1 MSRISKARSSRLSA
15 VAAVLLCTALAVASC
30 SSSSDGGGGS
40 DGSGAGGASGGKGAA
55 GAGGTHSVETAMG
68 PVTVPDHPRRVVVLD
83 TAELDSAITLG
94 VKPVGATSAGS
105 GSGSGSGFLDYLPR
119 EEVAGI
125 KNVGEI
131 ADPNLEAVAA
141 LEPDLILSSKVRDG
155 ARYDALSK
163 IAPTVL
169 TETTGAPWKANFL
182 LHAAALGRTAQ
193 AGQAVAAYRTH
204 VKEVTAAL
212 GGAAKAAATKVS
224 MVRFVEGADIR
235 LYGNASYVGSILK
248 DVGLSRPSAQD
259 VDRLS
264 VDVSPEQIDRAD
276 GDDIFYAAY
285 GDPKAAKETQVLG
298 SSLWKQLTAVR
309 AGRAHQVDDQLW
321 YQGIGYTAAGKL
333 LDLLRQGLTAP

>member
-1 MSRISKARSSRLSA
+1 MSRTSSARSTRLPA

-30 SSSSDGGGGS
+30 SSSSEGNGDGT
-40 DGSGAGGASGGKGAA
+40 GK
-55 GAGGTHSVETAMG
+55 AGGTHSVDTAMG
-68 PVTVPDHPRRVVVLD
+68 PVAVPDHPRRVVVLD
-83 TAELDSAITLG
+83 TAELDSAVTLG
-94 VKPVGATSAGS
+94 VKPVGATSAGTS
-105 GSGSGSGFLDYLPR
+105 SGFLDYLPPD
-119 EEVAGI
+119 EVAGI

-141 LEPDLILSSKVRDG
+141 LKPDLILSSKVRDG
-155 ARYDALSK
+155 AHYDALSK

-169 TETTGAPWKANFL
+169 TETTGAPWKADFQ

-193 AGQAVAAYRTH
+193 AAQAVAAYQDH

-235 LYGNASYVGSILK
+235 LYGNASYIGTVLK
-248 DVGLSRPSAQD
+248 DVGLSRPSVQD

-264 VDVSPEQIDRAD
+264 VDVSPEQIDKAD
-276 GDDIFYAAY
+276 GDALFYAAY

-298 SSLWKQLTAVR
+298 SSLWKRLTAVR

-333 LDLLRQGLTAP
+333 LDLLRQDLTAG